1 MASERKIGG
10 VVYRCDKIPAEQSLK
25 LYMRL
30 NQVFKGDQV
39 VLGTI
44 AANVDR
50 QGAFQ
55 AFLHASMNNEI
66 NSDDAVAFITDAV
79 GLCSVGSDPAILG
92 VKPGTMDDAVE
103 VAWFALGVQFRDFI
117 VAGLGKMAEA

>member
-1 MASERKIGG
+1 MASEKKIGG
-10 VVYRCDKIPAEQSLK
+10 AVYRCDKITAEQALK

-50 QGAFQ
+50 EGALQ
-55 AFLHASMNNEI
+55 AFLHASMNQVLDTDGVVALITE
-66 NSDDAVAFITDAV
+66 AVA
-79 GLCSVGSDPAILG
+79 LCRVGSDPAILG
-92 VKPGTMDDAVE
+92 VKPSTMDDAVE
-103 VAWFALGVQFRDFI
+103 VAWFAFGVQFRDFI
-117 VAGLGKMAEA
+117 IAGLGKMAEA

>member
-1 MASERKIGG
+1 MASEKKIGG
-10 VVYRCDKIPAEQSLK
+10 AVYRCDKIPAEQSLK

-50 QGAFQ
+50 EGALQ
-55 AFLHASMNNEI
+55 AFLHASMNQVLD
-66 NSDDAVAFITDAV
+66 SDDVVALITEAVA
-79 GLCSVGSDPAILG
+79 LCRVANDPAILG
-92 VKPGTMDDAVE
+92 VSPSTMDDAVE
-103 VAWFALGVQFRDFI
+103 VAWFAFGVQFRDFI
-117 VAGLGKMAEA
+117 IAGLGKMAEA

>member
-1 MASERKIGG
+1 MASEKKIGG
-10 VVYRCDKIPAEQSLK
+10 VVYRCDKLPAEQALK

-50 QGAFQ
+50 EGALQ
-55 AFLHASMNNEI
+55 AFLHASMNQVLD
-66 NSDDAVAFITDAV
+66 SDDVVALITEAV
-79 GLCSVGSDPAILG
+79 GLCRVGNDPAILG
-92 VKPGTMDDAVE
+92 VKPNTMDDAVE
-103 VAWFALGVQFRDFI
+103 VAWFAFGVQFRDFI
-117 VAGLGKMAEA
+117 IAGLGKMAEA